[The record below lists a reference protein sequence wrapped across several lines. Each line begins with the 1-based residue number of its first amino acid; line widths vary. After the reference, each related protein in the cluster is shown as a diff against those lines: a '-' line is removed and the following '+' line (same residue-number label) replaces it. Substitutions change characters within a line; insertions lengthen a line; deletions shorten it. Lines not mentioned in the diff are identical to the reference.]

1 MRDSYG
7 KALSSLQKAFKF
19 LIEYYQVYIVAP
31 APTND
36 HSFLTEVQLWT
47 EDILSTPA
55 HDHIVFTNQP
65 HLLYGDYMVSAS
77 AMEGF
82 MGTAVPLGSEEMKTW
97 EEAIIYFER
106 LGGQ

>member
-1 MRDSYG
+1 
-7 KALSSLQKAFKF
+7 
-19 LIEYYQVYIVAP
+19 
-31 APTND
+31 
-36 HSFLTEVQLWT
+36 
-47 EDILSTPA
+47 
-55 HDHIVFTNQP
+55 
-65 HLLYGDYMVSAS
+65 MVSAS